1 MSEPFDEYEDVLL
14 AYARYAPPRPLPT
27 GPINFNFTVRQRI
40 RIKRNEWNRRVQQWI
55 HDHLTEAH
63 CDC

>member
-1 MSEPFDEYEDVLL
+1 MGDEYEFDDVLL
-14 AYARYAPPRPLPT
+14 AYQKFAPPRPLPT
-27 GPINFNFTVRQRI
+27 GPIKFTVRQRI
-40 RIKRNEWNRRVQQWI
+40 RIKRHEVNRRVQQWI